1 MKHGFLIL
9 CLLLTQLIIG
19 QNCSIKNTSFQY
31 IELIKLLKLTGV
43 AESGGEAK
51 KIVEEEQVQYNGK
64 VDTRKRLK
72 VRKGDTIHVFDHQI
86 NIT

>member
-1 MKHGFLIL
+1 MDFE
-9 CLLLTQLIIG
+9 LTQE
-19 QNCSIKNTSFQY
+19 Y
-31 IELIKLLKLTGV
+31 IELIKLLKLTGI

-51 KIVEEEQVQYNGK
+51 KIVEEEQVHYNGK
-64 VDTRKRLK
+64 IDTRKRLK